1 MRLECRVEVELITPG
16 FFAGAEQFGPEAQK
30 GCDLRSATLR
40 GLLRW
45 WWRTLHAGF
54 VSVSI
59 LRRLEA
65 AIWGDTECGGAVQ
78 IIVRPLGDPV
88 VEAYD
93 KRNKANFDNS
103 QKRSNYGI
111 PNSDPTKTT
120 QGLWYLS
127 YGMDEQIRGQHRR
140 RNYLAPGMRWAIVF
154 RIRRAIWQPP
164 LRNKKPEEKVI
175 ISPQQVLNQALA
187 ALWLLCHFGGV
198 GAKSRKGFG
207 SLQIVVSPEEW
218 SLEKCKQVGRDLRQ
232 RLGLGNQFTELYYH
246 SPSIEYLIGPIE
258 VAFTW
263 PDIWLVLDQIGF
275 AYQAFAKRYA
285 HNLEKRALG
294 LPRRIGQPLKGSF
307 ELRKPVKDTNRHAS
321 PVCIHVA
328 KQGDKY
334 IIRVVAFP
342 APYLPDLSQS
352 TKFLG
357 EFMKYVEA
365 ELKKRSSLS
374 LPQVSSRSSGPA
386 SSSSSSSSS
395 PTSPYRTGQE
405 VKAVLLAERTKKGGW
420 KARIVGSSLEGPIVN
435 SNEVPADKKP
445 GEEIAVVIQSISGRE
460 AMFRYVPSSPESKRS

>member
-1 MRLECRVEVELITPG
+1 KEV
-16 FFAGAEQFGPEAQK
+16 
-30 GCDLRSATLR
+30 
-40 GLLRW
+40 
-45 WWRTLHAGF
+45 
-54 VSVSI
+54 
-59 LRRLEA
+59 
-65 AIWGDTECGGAVQ
+65 
-78 IIVRPLGDPV
+78 
-88 VEAYD
+88 
-93 KRNKANFDNS
+93 
-103 QKRSNYGI
+103 
-111 PNSDPTKTT
+111 
-120 QGLWYLS
+120 
-127 YGMDEQIRGQHRR
+127 GQ
-140 RNYLAPGMRWAIVF
+140 
-154 RIRRAIWQPP
+154 
-164 LRNKKPEEKVI
+164 E
-175 ISPQQVLNQALA
+175 
-187 ALWLLCHFGGV
+187 
-198 GAKSRKGFG
+198 
-207 SLQIVVSPEEW
+207 
-218 SLEKCKQVGRDLRQ
+218 LRQ
-232 RLGLGNQFTELYYH
+232 HLGLGNQFSEGYYH
-246 SPSIEYLIGPIE
+246 SPSIENLIGPIE

-275 AYQAFAKRYA
+275 ACQAFAKRYA

-294 LPRRIGQPLKGSF
+294 LPRRIGRPGQPTHGTFNPKP
-307 ELRKPVKDTNRHAS
+307 PVKDRHAS

-405 VKAVLLAERTKKGGW
+405 VKAVLLAKRTKKGGW
-420 KARIVGSSLEGPIVN
+420 KARIVNSSLEGPIVN

-460 AMFRYVPSSPESKRS
+460 ARFRYVPSSPESKRS